1 MELRMLANNTAR
13 ETDTT
18 CSFPVFL
25 AALDNPAPSFAGP
38 PRTLRDHIGSREFG
52 DFGAVL
58 LTNRPPSAG
67 LSDRVAKWRTIEGAT
82 QHDTPI
88 QPHPDHAAEDR
99 RFSLLFVATPV
110 AIMILVVIGL
120 AAAAFAGKL

>member
-1 MELRMLANNTAR
+1 MLANKTAR
-13 ETDTT
+13 ETNTA
-18 CSFPVFL
+18 CPFPVFL

-38 PRTLRDHIGSREFG
+38 PRTLRDHIGHREFG

-58 LTNRPPSAG
+58 MANRPPTAD

-88 QPHPDHAAEDR
+88 QPHPDHVAEDR
-99 RFSLLFVATPV
+99 RFSLLFIATPT
-110 AIMILVVIGL
+110 AIMIWVVIGL
-120 AAAAFAGKL
+120 VAAACAGKL